1 MKAMRSLR
9 YRWTPCQVLKDEG
22 NAEKNKNRTSNNETN
37 WPVLRPVAAVLLQI
51 WIIDS
56 YERIKQHKVGVFLQ
70 IWNVFTFSCSGRID
84 PYTVP

>member
-51 WIIDS
+51 WIVE
-56 YERIKQHKVGVFLQ
+56 YCERINPHMVGVLLQ
-70 IWNVFTFSCSGRID
+70 IWNVLTSYSERMD